1 MAIDKTGMKGQ
12 TRIEGTLL
20 EQGLWFE
27 VLTGNETLD
36 ADDVGKVLLI
46 QASDAT
52 ITLPATATGLK
63 FLIVYDGPV
72 NGSLTVD
79 PDNADEIMGVDL
91 NMSAGDA
98 LELSNAQPG
107 DLVELAYASADGYY
121 VTKIAGSWTAE

>member
-20 EQGLWFE
+20 QQGLWSE
-27 VLTGNETLD
+27 VLTGDETLD
-36 ADDVGKVLLI
+36 SDDVGKVLLV
-46 QASDAT
+46 QATGKT

-72 NGSLTVD
+72 NGTLTVD
-79 PDNADEIMGVDL
+79 PDGADEIMGVDL

-98 LELSNAQPG
+98 LELTNAQPG
-107 DLVELAYASADGYY
+107 DLVEVAYANSDGYF
-121 VTKIAGSWTAE
+121 VTKIAGNWTEE